1 MMNYT
6 DLFWNVKL
14 ASFLRY
20 KSSHVLEFYSPF
32 FFQLLAVDTV
42 DFDLE
47 TLFSNVGLNES
58 PPNCC
63 FILTYIV

>member
-1 MMNYT
+1 MNYT
-6 DLFWNVKL
+6 DLFWNVKPI
-14 ASFLRY
+14 SFLRY